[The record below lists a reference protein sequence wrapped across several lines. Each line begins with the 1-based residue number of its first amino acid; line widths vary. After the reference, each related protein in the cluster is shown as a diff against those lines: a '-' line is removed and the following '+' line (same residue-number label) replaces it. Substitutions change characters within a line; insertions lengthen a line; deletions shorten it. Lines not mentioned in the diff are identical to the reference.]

1 VQLSA
6 PCHGVSSPT
15 GRDVG
20 FDQIVPSE
28 KRQEYIFVKGIG
40 TDELERVLLVSNKPN
55 TVVYINGI
63 LTPYSTIV
71 NAGDYIVFDGI
82 NLSILLYVTTSE
94 NVFSYQ
100 SIGGLAPG
108 FLPNG
113 NPNNPQQ
120 IRIYFCATN
129 KLRYS

>member
-1 VQLSA
+1 LFHSK
-6 PCHGVSSPT
+6 
-15 GRDVG
+15 
-20 FDQIVPSE
+20 
-28 KRQEYIFVKGIG
+28 KRQGIHLCKRIG

-71 NAGDYIVFDGI
+71 NAGDYIVFDGSQFI
-82 NLSILLYVTTSE
+82 DGSLYVTTSE

-113 NPNNPQQ
+113 NNNPQQ
-120 IRIYFCATN
+120 IKFIFCATN
-129 KLRYS
+129 KLRYSNSVDNIPYINLLAIIYLMVV

>member
-1 VQLSA
+1 LTNCSFEK
-6 PCHGVSSPT
+6 T
-15 GRDVG
+15 G
-20 FDQIVPSE
+20 
-28 KRQEYIFVKGIG
+28 KEYIFVKGG

-63 LTPYSTIV
+63 LTPYSTI
-71 NAGDYIVFDGI
+71 GDYIVFDGI
-82 NLSILLYVTTSE
+82 NLSMVAYVTTSE

-100 SIGGLAPG
+100 SIGGLAL

-113 NPNNPQQ
+113 NPNNPNKSEF
-120 IRIYFCATN
+120 IFCATN